1 MIDRFVGRSSRNI
14 PVLVPAIAML
24 VMCGLA
30 ADAAAASAPE
40 VFGKTKD
47 GQVVHRFTLQNRKG
61 VVARLITRGATLTEL
76 HVPDKRGKT
85 ADVVLGFDTVA
96 GYESKDNQYF
106 GCTVGRVCNRIAKGR
121 FTLNGKTYQLALN
134 DGPNHL
140 HGGVERSWDK
150 VVWKGRYV
158 KTKHGPGVRFEY
170 TSPDGEEGYPGTVKA
185 TVVYALNDENELRI
199 DFMAETDAPT
209 PVNMTNH
216 SYFNLQGA
224 GAPTVLDHVLTIDA
238 DYYTPTDETLI
249 PTGEIAP
256 VDGTPLDFRKPH
268 RIGERIEP
276 LIESPSLGYDHN
288 FVLNGQ
294 PGKLR
299 FAARLH
305 DPRSGRILEVLTT
318 QPGLQFYSGNFLF
331 GQKGKG
337 GKTYAKRSAVCLE
350 TQHFP
355 DSPNH
360 PEFPSIILKPG
371 QRYHEVCVY
380 RFRTE

>member
-1 MIDRFVGRSSRNI
+1 MSGRRHRVLVGRC
-14 PVLVPAIAML
+14 VAAQAVFGLGML
-24 VMCGLA
+24 SL
-30 ADAAAASAPE
+30 AAAAGVAAEPE
-40 VFGKTKD
+40 PFGKTRD
-47 GQVVHRFTLQNRKG
+47 GQPVHRFTLKNASG

-76 HVPDKRGKT
+76 HVPDKNGKT

-96 GYESKDNQYF
+96 GYESRDNQYF

-140 HGGVERSWDK
+140 HGGAERSWDK
-150 VVWKGRYV
+150 VVWTGRYV
-158 KTKHGPGVRFEY
+158 ETKHGPGVRFDY
-170 TSPDGEEGYPGTVKA
+170 TSPEGEEGYPGTVKA
-185 TVVYALNDENELRI
+185 TVVYALNDKNELRI
-199 DFMAETDAPT
+199 DFQAVTDAPT

-256 VDGTPLDFRKPH
+256 VAGTPLDFREPH

-276 LIESPSLGYDHN
+276 LIASPAMGYDHN

-294 PGKLR
+294 SGELR
-299 FAARLH
+299 FAARLR
-305 DPRSGRILEVLTT
+305 DPKSGRVLEVFTT

-360 PEFPSIILKPG
+360 PNFPTIILKPG
-371 QRYHEVCVY
+371 QTYHEVCVY
-380 RFRTE
+380 KFSAR